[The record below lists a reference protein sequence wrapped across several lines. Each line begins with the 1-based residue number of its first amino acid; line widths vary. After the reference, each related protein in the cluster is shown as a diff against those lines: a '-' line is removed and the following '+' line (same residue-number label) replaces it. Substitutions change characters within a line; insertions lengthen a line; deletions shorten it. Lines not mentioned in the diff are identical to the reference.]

1 MENEIHHKDE
11 NNNKKNTKNQ
21 TPKNIIRPITNEK
34 GAEKESKM
42 MSIKNMFNLSNDNN
56 SIKNNHFNN
65 SFYKESNQEITHNDL
80 ISLIPRTFSN
90 NQLNKEKHLNN
101 KNFPSEANF
110 CKGNLEITKKYKPP
124 NSSPFFQ
131 YYASI
136 QTDNNYLGGGQGQ
149 DLGSSLENG
158 NSLGYLGGKDSP
170 HSTGFNYSPSQIF
183 NNNGSIKSGYLKV
196 SSDANMGIPFSI
208 DSETDEDKLKN
219 LDFRLPLDELYT
231 LEIDDEK
238 LDVNFSEDKNIIV
251 NKINEIKKNK
261 KFV

>member
-1 MENEIHHKDE
+1 MENEIHHQDE

-101 KNFPSEANF
+101 KNFPS
-110 CKGNLEITKKYKPP
+110 K
-124 NSSPFFQ
+124 
-131 YYASI
+131 
-136 QTDNNYLGGGQGQ
+136 
-149 DLGSSLENG
+149 
-158 NSLGYLGGKDSP
+158 
-170 HSTGFNYSPSQIF
+170 QIF
-183 NNNGSIKSGYLKV
+183 VKV
-196 SSDANMGIPFSI
+196 I
-208 DSETDEDKLKN
+208 
-219 LDFRLPLDELYT
+219 
-231 LEIDDEK
+231 
-238 LDVNFSEDKNIIV
+238 
-251 NKINEIKKNK
+251 
-261 KFV
+261 